1 MANTQPDTSE
11 QEKRSLRELFPDLS
25 GEQLQEVEEAFYGY
39 LEIAWRIYERLERE
53 RPEFFDTLK
62 DTS

>member
-1 MANTQPDTSE
+1 MTKLEPENSRQRTP
-11 QEKRSLRELFPDLS
+11 SLRDLFPDLS
-25 GEQLQEVEEAFYGY
+25 DEQLKEVEDTFHGY

-62 DTS
+62 GSS